1 MIPPLSTLK
10 AYVIVGAV
18 LAAGVGGAV
27 GAWQVQN
34 WRYGAKEAD
43 RLERE
48 RETAVLRGKAAN
60 KAATGF
66 EQDKV
71 RIQTEFVTIEKEV
84 ERVVNQVEYRDR
96 ACLDPSG
103 LRSLQDAIRLTGN
116 PGEPGNALPTP
127 AAD

>member
-1 MIPPLSTLK
+1 MIPPFATLK

-18 LAAGVGGAV
+18 LAAGIGGAA
-27 GAWQVQN
+27 GAWKVQN
-34 WRYGAKEAD
+34 WRYAAKESE
-43 RLERE
+43 RLEQE
-48 RETAVLRGKAAN
+48 RETAVLRRTAAN

-84 ERVVNQVEYRDR
+84 ERVVNQIEYRDR
-96 ACLDPSG
+96 ACLSDDG
-103 LRSLQDAIRLTGN
+103 LWSLQSAIRLTGN
-116 PGEPGNALPTP
+116 PSEPGNPVPAP

>member
-18 LAAGVGGAV
+18 LAAGIGGAV
-27 GAWQVQN
+27 GAWKAQD
-34 WRYGAKEAD
+34 WRYGALEA
-43 RLERE
+43 ERMEQE
-48 RETAVLRGKAAN
+48 RETAVMRRKAAN
-60 KAATGF
+60 TAAKGF

-84 ERVVNQVEYRDR
+84 ERVVNQIEYRDR
-96 ACLDPSG
+96 GCLTDDG
-103 LRSLQDAIRLTGN
+103 LRSLQAAIRLTGN
-116 PGEPGNALPTP
+116 PGELGNTVPTP

>member
-18 LAAGVGGAV
+18 LAAGIGGAV
-27 GAWQVQN
+27 GAWKAQD
-34 WRYGAKEAD
+34 WRYGALEA
-43 RLERE
+43 ERMEQE
-48 RETAVLRGKAAN
+48 RETAVMRRKAAN
-60 KAATGF
+60 TAAKGF

-84 ERVVNQVEYRDR
+84 ERVVNQIEYRDR
-96 ACLDPSG
+96 GCLTDDG
-103 LRSLQDAIRLTGN
+103 LRSLQNAIRLTGN
-116 PGEPGNALPTP
+116 PGELGNTVPTP

>member
-1 MIPPLSTLK
+1 MIPPLATLK
-10 AYVIVGAV
+10 AYVIMGAV
-18 LAAGVGGAV
+18 LAAGIGGAV

-43 RLERE
+43 RLEQE
-48 RETAVLRGKAAN
+48 RETAKMRRQAAN
-60 KAATGF
+60 SAATGF

-96 ACLDPSG
+96 ACLTDDG
-103 LRSLQDAIRLTGN
+103 LRSLQNAIRLTRN
-116 PGEPGNALPTP
+116 PGELGNPVPAP

>member
-18 LAAGVGGAV
+18 LAAGIGGAV
-27 GAWQVQN
+27 GAWKAQD
-34 WRYGAKEAD
+34 WRYGALEA
-43 RLERE
+43 ERMEQE
-48 RETAVLRGKAAN
+48 RETAVMRRKAAN
-60 KAATGF
+60 TAAKGF

-84 ERVVNQVEYRDR
+84 ERVVNQIEYRDR
-96 ACLDPSG
+96 ACLTDDG
-103 LRSLQDAIRLTGN
+103 LRSLQAAIRLTGN
-116 PGEPGNALPTP
+116 PGELGNTVPTP